1 MSQIK
6 GIQAREILDS
16 RGNPT
21 IEVDVTLN
29 DGSLGRAAVP
39 SGASTGAHEAVEMRD
54 GDKSRFGGKGV
65 LKAVTNVNKTI
76 AQAVVGMSVLDQ
88 RVIDSALIALDG
100 TPNKGSLGANAILG
114 VSLAAA
120 HAAASSRGLPLYRY
134 LCPNSP
140 TLLPVPMFN
149 ILNGGAHASDSTD
162 IQEFMVA
169 PVGVSTFAEALRAG
183 SDIYHALRGLLREGG
198 HNLNVGDEGGF
209 APTLPSNKD
218 ALELVLKA
226 VETAGYIP
234 GRDVYLALDVAA
246 SELFQKRL
254 GKYLLER
261 EGTSFTAE
269 EMGDIYARWAKEYP
283 IISIEDGLDENDWDG
298 WSRLSQRMG
307 ETMQLVGDDLLV
319 TNTSRIQLGIDS
331 RAANAVL
338 LKPNQIGTLTETL
351 QALTLARDAGWGAV
365 VSHRS
370 GETEDTTIADLA
382 VAWNVGQIKSGAPA
396 RSDRVAKYNR
406 LLRIE
411 EELGSSARYAGR
423 DAFRHL
429 KGV

>member
-1 MSQIK
+1 
-6 GIQAREILDS
+6 
-16 RGNPT
+16 
-21 IEVDVTLN
+21 
-29 DGSLGRAAVP
+29 
-39 SGASTGAHEAVEMRD
+39 
-54 GDKSRFGGKGV
+54 
-65 LKAVTNVNKTI
+65 
-76 AQAVVGMSVLDQ
+76 
-88 RVIDSALIALDG
+88 
-100 TPNKGSLGANAILG
+100 
-114 VSLAAA
+114 
-120 HAAASSRGLPLYRY
+120 
-134 LCPNSP
+134 
-140 TLLPVPMFN
+140 
-149 ILNGGAHASDSTD
+149 
-162 IQEFMVA
+162 
-169 PVGVSTFAEALRAG
+169 VSTFAEALRAG
-183 SDIYHALRGLLREGG
+183 SDIYHALRGLLREDG

-226 VETAGYIP
+226 VETAGYTP
-234 GRDVYLALDVAA
+234 GRDLYIALDVAA
-246 SELFQKRL
+246 SELFQERL

-298 WSRLSQRMG
+298 WSQLSQRMG

-319 TNTSRIQLGIDS
+319 TNTSRIQRGIQS

-365 VSHRS
+365 MSHRS